1 MYLRS
6 MFAEN
11 YRSLRAIRMDL
22 GAIDLFVGANGAG
35 KSNLYRALQ
44 LIKAAAE
51 GRFGHA
57 LAAEGGIYSAMWSGG
72 LPKHKKARIALEAEI
87 VDEQTGIAYRYRIE
101 AGFRPAQPA
110 AGFSHEAQIKREEMH
125 IDTGRRPHC
134 MMRRE
139 GGHIQVRDE
148 TGRMAEYP
156 EKAMTSETALY
167 MLGDAG
173 RYPEISTLRHVIGQ
187 WRFYHGFRS
196 DAGSPLRR
204 PCLAITAPLL
214 DEDGGNIAAVL
225 ATLAHT
231 RQDTIE
237 LDRAVYDAFGGAAL
251 VVPEPEDDASF
262 GLMIPEFPKRVFQP
276 RELSDGQIRFLALAA
291 ALMSYRRPRFIAL
304 NEPEASLHPDML
316 PALAGM
322 IASASAD
329 CQVWVVT
336 HSQALADAISAR
348 CGVRAKTVIRRDG
361 ATWIEGMTLTGR
373 IDDAGEAEGS

>member
-6 MFAEN
+6 MSAEN

-22 GAIDLFVGANGAG
+22 GAIDLFIGANGAG

-44 LIKAAAE
+44 LIKAAADGQFARE
-51 GRFGHA
+51 
-57 LAAEGGIYSAMWSGG
+57 LAAEGGIYSALWSGG
-72 LPKHKKARIALEAEI
+72 VPKHKKARIVLAAEI
-87 VDEQTGIAYRYRIE
+87 VDDQTGVVYRYRIE
-101 AGFRPAQPA
+101 AGFRPAKAA
-110 AGFSHEAQIKREEMH
+110 AGFSHEAQVKYEELYV
-125 IDTGRRPHC
+125 DTGRRSLC
-134 MMRRE
+134 MMKRE
-139 GGHIQVRDE
+139 GDHISVRDE
-148 TGRMAEYP
+148 TGRMSDYA

-173 RYPEISTLRHVIGQ
+173 RYPEISTLRHAIGQ

-204 PCLAITAPLL
+204 PCLAITAPML

-225 ATLAHT
+225 ATLVHM
-231 RQDTIE
+231 RQDTVE
-237 LDRAVYDAFGGAAL
+237 LDRAVHDAFAGAAL
-251 VVPEPEDDASF
+251 VVAEPEEYASF
-262 GLMIPEFPKRVFQP
+262 GLTIPEFPKRVFQP

-316 PALAGM
+316 PALARM

-329 CQVWVVT
+329 SQVWVVT
-336 HSQALADAISAR
+336 HSKALADALSAR
-348 CGVRAKTVIRRDG
+348 CGLRAKTVIRRDG
-361 ATWIEGMTLTGR
+361 GTWIEGMTLTGR
-373 IDDAGEAEGS
+373 VDEDER